1 MTIVIGKRCTEDPS
15 QVSKTQYR
23 KDETIGIEAFFLELP
38 GAGVGAHKTVET
50 VQRKAEMGRD
60 TTFELRF

>member
-23 KDETIGIEAFFLELP
+23 KDETIGIEAFFLELL
-38 GAGVGAHKTVET
+38 GAGVGAHKIVET
-50 VQRKAEMGRD
+50 VQRKAE
-60 TTFELRF
+60 